1 MNFVTRLLLTATTLL
16 FLHMPAMA
24 DTDADIKKAHAAV
37 QKMIPTVPIEAIQP
51 SPLPGLYQVM
61 IPPQMFYISAD
72 GRFAIDGDLINLQTG
87 ENVTTT
93 VRNEMRV
100 AAINA
105 QGEASMIVYGPKNPS
120 HTVTVFTDIDCGYCR
135 KLHKE
140 IDQYTRAGIKVRYMA
155 YPRAG
160 LGSGSYQKAVN
171 VWCSKDR
178 NDALTRAKL
187 GEEIKAEDCDN
198 PVAQQYEL
206 AQRLGLRG
214 TPAII
219 TEKGQVLPGYVPA
232 DRLKMMLEA
241 HATAQK

>member
-1 MNFVTRLLLTATTLL
+1 MNFVTRLLLTTTTLL
-16 FLHMPAMA
+16 FLHMPVMA
-24 DTDADIKKAHAAV
+24 GTDADIKKAHAAV
-37 QKMIPTVPIEAIQP
+37 QKMIPTVPLEAIQP

-100 AAINA
+100 TAINA
-105 QGEASMIVYGPKNPS
+105 QGEASMIVYGPKKPS

-140 IDQYTRAGIKVRYMA
+140 IDQYTKAGIKVRYMA

-160 LGSGSYQKAVN
+160 LGSGSFQKAVN
-171 VWCSKDR
+171 VWCSKDK

-187 GEEIKAEDCDN
+187 GEEIKAKDCDN

-241 HATAQK
+241 HTTAQK

>member
-1 MNFVTRLLLTATTLL
+1 MNFVSKLLLAATTLL
-16 FLHMPAMA
+16 FFNASVMA
-24 DTDADIKKAHAAV
+24 DADADIKQAHAAV
-37 QKMIPTVPIEAIQP
+37 QKMIPTVPLEAIQP

-72 GRFAIDGDLINLQTG
+72 GRFAIDGDLIDLQSG
-87 ENVTTT
+87 VNVTNA
-93 VRNEMRV
+93 VRDEMRI
-100 AAINA
+100 AAVNA
-105 QGEASMIVYGPKNPS
+105 QGEDAMIVYGPKKPT
-120 HTVTVFTDIDCGYCR
+120 HIVTVFTDIDCGYCR

-140 IDQYTRAGIKVRYMA
+140 IDQYTKAGIKVRYMA

-160 LGSGSYQKAVN
+160 LNSGSYQKAVA

-187 GEEIKAEDCDN
+187 GEEIKAKDCEN
-198 PVAQQYEL
+198 PVAQQFEL

-219 TEKGQVLPGYVPA
+219 TEQGQVLPGYVPA
-232 DRLKMMLEA
+232 AQLKMMLDG
-241 HATAQK
+241 HTASK

>member
-1 MNFVTRLLLTATTLL
+1 MNVVSKLLCTATVLL
-16 FLHMPAMA
+16 FVNTSVMA
-24 DTDADIKKAHAAV
+24 DADADIKKAHAAV

-51 SPLPGLYQVM
+51 SPLPGVYQVM

-72 GRFAIDGDLINLQTG
+72 GRFAIDGDLIDLQSG
-87 ENVTTT
+87 ENVTNA
-93 VRNEMRV
+93 VRDQMRI
-100 AAINA
+100 AAVNA
-105 QGEASMIVYGPKNPS
+105 QSETSMIVYGPKNPT
-120 HTVTVFTDIDCGYCR
+120 HTITVFTDIDCGYCR

-140 IDQYTRAGIKVRYMA
+140 IDQYTKAGIKVRYMA

-160 LGSGSYQKAVN
+160 LNSGSYQKAVA

-187 GEEIKAEDCDN
+187 GEEIKAKECDN

-219 TEKGQVLPGYVPA
+219 TEQGQVLPGYVPA
-232 DRLKMMLEA
+232 AQLKLMLDA
-241 HATAQK
+241 HVAKK

>member
-1 MNFVTRLLLTATTLL
+1 MNFVSKLLLAATTLL
-16 FLHMPAMA
+16 FFNASVMA
-24 DTDADIKKAHAAV
+24 DADADIKQAHAAV
-37 QKMIPTVPIEAIQP
+37 QKMIPTVPLEAIQP

-72 GRFAIDGDLINLQTG
+72 GRFAIDGDLIDLQSG
-87 ENVTTT
+87 VNVTNA
-93 VRNEMRV
+93 VRDED
-100 AAINA
+100 A
-105 QGEASMIVYGPKNPS
+105 MIVYGPKKPT

-140 IDQYTRAGIKVRYMA
+140 IDQYSKAGIKVRYMA

-160 LGSGSYQKAVN
+160 LNSGSYQKAVA

-187 GEEIKAEDCDN
+187 GEEIKAKDCEN
-198 PVAQQYEL
+198 PVAQQFEL

-219 TEKGQVLPGYVPA
+219 TEQGQVLPGYVPA
-232 DRLKMMLEA
+232 AQLKMMLDG
-241 HATAQK
+241 HTASK

>member
-1 MNFVTRLLLTATTLL
+1 MNVVTRLLLAATALL
-16 FLHMPAMA
+16 FLHLPAMA
-24 DTDADIKKAHAAV
+24 DTDTDIKQVHAAV
-37 QKMIPTVPIEAIQP
+37 QKMIPTVPLEAIQP

-72 GRFAIDGDLINLQTG
+72 GRFAVDGDLIDLHTG
-87 ENVTTT
+87 QNVTT
-93 VRNEMRV
+93 RERDKMRIT
-100 AAINA
+100 AINA
-105 QGEASMIVYGPKNPS
+105 QGEESMIVYSPKNPS

-140 IDQYTRAGIKVRYMA
+140 IDQYNKAGIKVRYMA

-171 VWCSKDR
+171 VWCSKDK

-187 GEEIKAEDCDN
+187 GEEIKAKDCDN

-206 AQRLGLRG
+206 GQRLGLRG

-219 TEKGQVLPGYVPA
+219 TEQGQLLPGYVPA
-232 DRLKMMLEA
+232 DRLKMMLNS
-241 HATAQK
+241 HAALK

>member
-1 MNFVTRLLLTATTLL
+1 MNFVSKLLCTATVLL
-16 FLHMPAMA
+16 FVNTSVMA
-24 DTDADIKKAHAAV
+24 DADADIKKAHAAV

-51 SPLPGLYQVM
+51 SPLPGIYQVM

-72 GRFAIDGDLINLQTG
+72 GRFAIDGDLIDLQSG
-87 ENVTTT
+87 ENVTNV
-93 VRNEMRV
+93 VRDQMRI
-100 AAINA
+100 AAVNA
-105 QGEASMIVYGPKNPS
+105 QGEDSMIVYGPNNPT
-120 HTVTVFTDIDCGYCR
+120 HTITVFTDIDCGYCR

-140 IDQYTRAGIKVRYMA
+140 IDQYSKAGIKVRYMA

-160 LGSGSYQKAVN
+160 LNSGSYQKAVA

-187 GEEIKAEDCDN
+187 GEEIKANDCDN

-219 TEKGQVLPGYVPA
+219 TEQGQVLPGYVPA
-232 DRLKMMLEA
+232 AQLKLMLDA
-241 HATAQK
+241 HVAKK

>member
-1 MNFVTRLLLTATTLL
+1 MNFVSKLLCTATVLL
-16 FLHMPAMA
+16 FVNTSVMA
-24 DTDADIKKAHAAV
+24 DADADIKKAHAAV

-51 SPLPGLYQVM
+51 SPLPGIYQVM

-72 GRFAIDGDLINLQTG
+72 GRFAIDGDLIDLQSG
-87 ENVTTT
+87 ENVTNV
-93 VRNEMRV
+93 VRDQMRI
-100 AAINA
+100 AAVNA
-105 QGEASMIVYGPKNPS
+105 QGEDSMIVYGPNNPT
-120 HTVTVFTDIDCGYCR
+120 HTITVFTDIDCGYCR

-140 IDQYTRAGIKVRYMA
+140 IDQYSKAGIKVRYMA

-160 LGSGSYQKAVN
+160 LNSGSYQKAVA

-187 GEEIKAEDCDN
+187 GEEIKAKDCDN

-219 TEKGQVLPGYVPA
+219 TEQGQVLPGYVPA
-232 DRLKMMLEA
+232 AQLKLMLDA
-241 HATAQK
+241 HVAKK